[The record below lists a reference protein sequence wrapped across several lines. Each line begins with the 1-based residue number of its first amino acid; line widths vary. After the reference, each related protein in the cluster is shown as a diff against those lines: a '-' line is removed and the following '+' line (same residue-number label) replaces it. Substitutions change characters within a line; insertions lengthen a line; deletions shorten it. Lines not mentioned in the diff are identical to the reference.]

1 MDEIPD
7 LERLSVAEKDDLIRE
22 LWPLR
27 ALVRQLRGEV
37 EKLQAKVQEL
47 EGRGAKN
54 SHNSSKPPSSDG
66 LAKLPA
72 KPRSLRK
79 PGQHPNGGQPGHTGH
94 TLQKVEKPDRVVV
107 HLPAAH
113 CHACQGPLGEA
124 TMAESRQV
132 FDLPPLRF
140 EVTEHQVWA
149 ATCACGE
156 VCRGEFPEGV
166 SSPVQY
172 GPAALAAAVHLT
184 QHHMMPVQ
192 RTSELMDDFF
202 GLPMAEATVLAASQ
216 EAGVRLTPTVSTI
229 GQALQV
235 ADVAHADET
244 GLRVAGSLHWMH
256 VLATTLL
263 TWVACHAKRGK
274 QAFDALGILPGFL
287 GTLIHDGWKPYR
299 DLLCKHGLCNAHHLR
314 ELTYLFEDLGQAWAG
329 RMIDLLRTACHEV
342 GQTGAPLPESRRAF
356 FLSRYADMLS
366 EGEALNPR
374 APPSGKRG
382 RPRQSKAT
390 NLLLRLRT
398 YTDDVW
404 RFATDPGVPFTNN
417 LAEQAVR
424 MSKVKQKV
432 SGGFRTKKGADA
444 YCIIHSYLAT
454 MHKQGA
460 NLFHALIL
468 TFQGQP
474 PQPRLA

>member
-202 GLPMAEATVLAASQ
+202 GLPMAEATLLAASQ

-287 GTLIHDGWKPYR
+287 GTLIHDGWKSYR
-299 DLLCKHGLCNAHHLR
+299 DLFCKHGLCNAHHLR
-314 ELTYLFEDLGQAWAG
+314 ELTYLFEDLGQVWAG
-329 RMIDLLRTACHEV
+329 RMIDL
-342 GQTGAPLPESRRAF
+342 
-356 FLSRYADMLS
+356 
-366 EGEALNPR
+366 
-374 APPSGKRG
+374 
-382 RPRQSKAT
+382 
-390 NLLLRLRT
+390 RL
-398 YTDDVW
+398 
-404 RFATDPGVPFTNN
+404 
-417 LAEQAVR
+417 
-424 MSKVKQKV
+424 
-432 SGGFRTKKGADA
+432 
-444 YCIIHSYLAT
+444 
-454 MHKQGA
+454 
-460 NLFHALIL
+460 
-468 TFQGQP
+468 
-474 PQPRLA
+474 

>member
-1 MDEIPD
+1 M
-7 LERLSVAEKDDLIRE
+7 
-22 LWPLR
+22 
-27 ALVRQLRGEV
+27 
-37 EKLQAKVQEL
+37 
-47 EGRGAKN
+47 
-54 SHNSSKPPSSDG
+54 
-66 LAKLPA
+66 
-72 KPRSLRK
+72 
-79 PGQHPNGGQPGHTGH
+79 
-94 TLQKVEKPDRVVV
+94 

-216 EAGVRLTPTVSTI
+216 EAGVRLTPTVGTI

-287 GTLIHDGWKPYR
+287 GTLIHDGW
-299 DLLCKHGLCNAHHLR
+299 
-314 ELTYLFEDLGQAWAG
+314 ET
-329 RMIDLLRTACHEV
+329 
-342 GQTGAPLPESRRAF
+342 
-356 FLSRYADMLS
+356 LS
-366 EGEALNPR
+366 
-374 APPSGKRG
+374 
-382 RPRQSKAT
+382 
-390 NLLLRLRT
+390 
-398 YTDDVW
+398 
-404 RFATDPGVPFTNN
+404 
-417 LAEQAVR
+417 
-424 MSKVKQKV
+424 
-432 SGGFRTKKGADA
+432 
-444 YCIIHSYLAT
+444 
-454 MHKQGA
+454 
-460 NLFHALIL
+460 
-468 TFQGQP
+468 
-474 PQPRLA
+474 